1 MAKTSVEI
9 LRSIISHVL
18 QEQPEPRHFH
28 FNEALFKPLEHL
40 LCRADCDPDLQ
51 DRVMAS
57 LCELVECWGG
67 EIRSGWRPLF
77 ACLRRWPPPA
87 QEPSEMDHVGSQR
100 IHAENVSTVKEV
112 LAAFVH
118 QAAGQPLVFANAAM
132 DAVLCQLH
140 YLKSYRFVAE
150 LSGTALDYLQQFA
163 KVLIQLCFQLRATQ
177 QNEGEPMRHP
187 PVVFYSAMSLTFLGN
202 ECDFE
207 PLLSNAVEHR
217 DLMEAEDQW
226 DVLFRRSAADSELGA
241 MEITVQPLW
250 DNPTGIYKVFYLL
263 VDGLTCCLTQLRD
276 PVQKSIGEVIH
287 SILTLLIDAQG
298 LMS

>member
-1 MAKTSVEI
+1 MAKTAVEI
-9 LRSIISHVL
+9 LRSVISHVL

-40 LCRADCDPDLQ
+40 LCRAECDPDLQ

-57 LCELVECWGG
+57 LCELVECWGA

-87 QEPSEMDHVGSQR
+87 QKPSDSSSAAVDSQR
-100 IHAENVSTVKEV
+100 IHSENVATVKEV

-140 YLKSYRFVAE
+140 YLKSYRYVAE
-150 LSGTALDYLQQFA
+150 LAGTALDYLHQFA
-163 KVLIQLCFQLRATQ
+163 KVLVQLCSQLAAAQ
-177 QNEGEPMRHP
+177 QNQQGHP

-207 PLLSNAVEHR
+207 PLLAIALEHR
-217 DLMEAEDQW
+217 DLMEAEGQW
-226 DVLFRRSAADSELGA
+226 SFLFRTNDSDADA
-241 MEITVQPLW
+241 MESSIQLLW

-263 VDGLTCCLTQLRD
+263 VDGLTCCLTNLKD

-287 SILTLLIDAQG
+287 SILSLLIDAQG
-298 LMS
+298 LKDIW